1 MKKENLNTF
10 KCVISAN
17 INLEVKENNKNIKL
31 LKFKPNQNFNLI
43 KHYVST
49 IINIIKD
56 HESNYP
62 VVHQLEY
69 DESK

>member
-10 KCVISAN
+10 KCVVSAN
-17 INLEVKENNKNIKL
+17 LYLEVKGTEKNPKL

-49 IINIIKD
+49 LINIIKD

-62 VVHQLEY
+62 SIY
-69 DESK
+69 